1 LEVNYPNGGAVTFE
15 EFAARH
21 GPSMRRFAAV
31 LAGDVSSGD
40 DIVQEVLLRA
50 HARWRRIGSLDRPEF
65 YVRKMVVNEFVSA
78 RRRVWRLVPGGAGSD
93 IDQRTTPDHATSVTD
108 RDALLE
114 ELRQL
119 PRQQRAVM
127 VLRYFEGFSDPE
139 IADLLG
145 VTPVTVRGYAT
156 RALAA
161 LRVRW
166 DREPGQDRWHR
177 TNAERS
183 L

>member
-1 LEVNYPNGGAVTFE
+1 VTFE

-40 DIVQEVLLRA
+40 DIVQEVLIRA
-50 HARWRRIGSLDRPEF
+50 HAKWRRISSLDQPEF

-78 RRRVWRLVPGGAGSD
+78 RRRLWRTVPGGRGSE
-93 IDQRTTPDHATSVTD
+93 IDQRITPDHATGVAD

-114 ELRQL
+114 ELRRL

-127 VLRYFEGFSDPE
+127 VLRYFDGFPDPE
-139 IADLLG
+139 IAQLLG
-145 VTPVTVRGYAT
+145 VTPVTVRGYAA

-161 LRVRW
+161 LRISVQLAN
-166 DREPGQDRWHR
+166 ESQA
-177 TNAERS
+177 NVERS
-183 L
+183 LQC

>member
-1 LEVNYPNGGAVTFE
+1 MTFE

-21 GPSMRRFAAV
+21 GPSMRRVAAV

-40 DIVQEVLLRA
+40 DIVQEVLIRA
-50 HARWRRIGSLDRPEF
+50 HAKWRRIGSLDRPEF

-78 RRRVWRLVPGGAGSD
+78 RRRGWRTVPGGHGCD
-93 IDQRTTPDHATSVTD
+93 IDQRTTPDHAVSVAD

-114 ELRQL
+114 ELRKL

-139 IADLLG
+139 IAELLG

-161 LRVRW
+161 LRVQW
-166 DREPGQDRWHR
+166 NHESGQESWHR
-177 TNAERS
+177 AQAERS
-183 L
+183 LQC

>member
-1 LEVNYPNGGAVTFE
+1 MTFE

-50 HARWRRIGSLDRPEF
+50 HAKWRRINSLDRPEF

-78 RRRVWRLVPGGAGSD
+78 RRRLWRTMPGGRGSD
-93 IDQRTTPDHATSVTD
+93 IDQRITPDHATSVAD

-114 ELRQL
+114 ELRKL

-127 VLRYFEGFSDPE
+127 VLRYFEGFSDTE
-139 IADLLG
+139 IAQFLG

-156 RALAA
+156 RALTA
-161 LRVRW
+161 LRVTSAN
-166 DREPGQDRWHR
+166 ESTQDGRHQ

>member
-1 LEVNYPNGGAVTFE
+1 VTFE

-40 DIVQEVLLRA
+40 DIVQEVLIRT
-50 HARWRRIGSLDRPEF
+50 HAKWRRISSLDQPEF
-65 YVRKMVVNEFVSA
+65 YVRKMVVNEFISA
-78 RRRVWRLVPGGAGSD
+78 RRRLWRTVPGGRGSEL
-93 IDQRTTPDHATSVTD
+93 DQRITPDHATGVAD

-114 ELRQL
+114 ELRKL
-119 PRQQRAVM
+119 PRQQRAVIT
-127 VLRYFEGFSDPE
+127 LRYFEGFSDPE
-139 IADLLG
+139 IAQLLG

-161 LRVRW
+161 LRV
-166 DREPGQDRWHR
+166 
-177 TNAERS
+177 NARHVDESPANESQANVERS
-183 L
+183 LQC

>member
-1 LEVNYPNGGAVTFE
+1 
-15 EFAARH
+15 
-21 GPSMRRFAAV
+21 MRRFAAV

-40 DIVQEVLLRA
+40 DIVQEVLIRT
-50 HARWRRIGSLDRPEF
+50 HAKWRRISSFDQPEF

-78 RRRVWRLVPGGAGSD
+78 RRRLWRMVPGGPGSE
-93 IDQRTTPDHATSVTD
+93 IDQRTTPDHATGVAD
-108 RDALLE
+108 RDALLD
-114 ELRQL
+114 ELRKL

-139 IADLLG
+139 IAQLLG

-161 LRVRW
+161 LRVSVHQA
-166 DREPGQDRWHR
+166 DEYQAK
-177 TNAERS
+177 AERS
-183 L
+183 LQC

>member
-1 LEVNYPNGGAVTFE
+1 MTFE

-40 DIVQEVLLRA
+40 DIVQEVLVRA
-50 HARWRRIGSLDRPEF
+50 HARWRRISSLDRPEF
-65 YVRKMVVNEFVSA
+65 YVRKMVLNEFTSA
-78 RRRVWRLVPGGAGSD
+78 RRRLWRTVPGGRGSD
-93 IDQRTTPDHATSVTD
+93 IDQRITPDHATSVAD

-114 ELRQL
+114 ELRKL

-139 IADLLG
+139 IAQFLG

-161 LRVRW
+161 LRVGW
-166 DREPGQDRWHR
+166 NHEPSQDNWQQA
-177 TNAERS
+177 NIERS
-183 L
+183 FQC